1 MLLVLDNFEHLLDG
15 VELVNRILQTAVH
28 VKILVTSRERL
39 NLANE
44 TLWPIGG
51 LNFSRLNN
59 METALADEAVQLFMQ
74 RARMIWPDFALRPDD
89 LPHMEHILRGVWGMP
104 LAIELAAAW
113 LNMLSLSEIA
123 AELSHSLDLLESELR
138 DVPNRHRSMR
148 LVFDHSWKRLTEE
161 EQAMFE
167 TLSIFRGG
175 FTREAAR
182 QITGASLRG
191 LAGLVNKSLLTSQ
204 PDNGRYELHEL
215 LRQYAEEKLDA
226 DPPARTIIQHTHAA
240 YYAGLMQQSWAELRN
255 ARQPTA
261 LAAIEQD
268 IENIRAAWRY
278 CLAKKNSAQ
287 LLKFMDSFWIVYDI
301 RGWYHAGLELFEEA
315 AMCLTQPS
323 MNDGAKLVKGKALGY
338 VGYYTGIVGHP
349 ERGVTLYEEA
359 IALIYPL
366 NQPEAL
372 SYAYYSAALSGSYL
386 GDFDLVIE
394 AAQVLGRISREMN
407 DPWVEATSLNFQ
419 AVALIA
425 QRKLAEAREKSDSA
439 IQKFGQ
445 EIGEYFGLTWAA
457 SIRGQVAMAQGAYA
471 EAKLFYERSLEAAK
485 VLNYRRTTQQAF
497 DNLGDVAF
505 HLGEIEQA
513 EQYFRL
519 SLEVS
524 GETGQTRE
532 MLATWNSPDLVDTL
546 IKA

>member
-1 MLLVLDNFEHLLDG
+1 
-15 VELVNRILQTAVH
+15 
-28 VKILVTSRERL
+28 
-39 NLANE
+39 
-44 TLWPIGG
+44 
-51 LNFSRLNN
+51 
-59 METALADEAVQLFMQ
+59 
-74 RARMIWPDFALRPDD
+74 
-89 LPHMEHILRGVWGMP
+89 
-104 LAIELAAAW
+104 
-113 LNMLSLSEIA
+113 
-123 AELSHSLDLLESELR
+123 
-138 DVPNRHRSMR
+138 
-148 LVFDHSWKRLTEE
+148 
-161 EQAMFE
+161 
-167 TLSIFRGG
+167 
-175 FTREAAR
+175 
-182 QITGASLRG
+182 
-191 LAGLVNKSLLTSQ
+191 
-204 PDNGRYELHEL
+204 
-215 LRQYAEEKLDA
+215 
-226 DPPARTIIQHTHAA
+226 
-240 YYAGLMQQSWAELRN
+240 MQQSWAELRN

-278 CLAKKNSAQ
+278 WLAEKNSAQ

-497 DNLGDVAF
+497 DNLGDVAY

-532 MLATWNSPDLVDTL
+532 MLATLHDLATVWAAQGKKIEAVELLAIVLHHPLSNLPLLLRTENTPLREAAQRLQASLKGELSSEDYTTAWSRGQTL
-546 IKA
+546 TLESAVAGLLR